1 MKWKQT
7 QADYVTKIHASFC
20 TYCTIA
26 YRAGAMGQVWSG
38 WISAAGR
45 PGIRKPGPAPPLF
58 QQPVLPWG
66 QVPECAIITVW
77 VGGIIGN
84 MYGAAKSGTHQIIGI
99 DGRGRSAGAGDCNGT
114 GARLSCEMPFIPR
127 RQVYRQAAPRAA
139 AETAI
144 LIFAA

>member
-1 MKWKQT
+1 MLQKYMHLFAHIAQLPTGRGRWARYGPAGFLLRGG
-7 QADYVTKIHASFC
+7 QAY
-20 TYCTIA
+20 
-26 YRAGAMGQVWSG
+26 GN
-38 WISAAGR
+38 
-45 PGIRKPGPAPPLF
+45 PGPLRPIF

-114 GARLSCEMPFIPR
+114 GARLSAKCRHP
-127 RQVYRQAAPRAA
+127 QAPGV
-139 AETAI
+139 
-144 LIFAA
+144 

>member
-1 MKWKQT
+1 MEADASGLCYKNT
-7 QADYVTKIHASFC
+7 CIFLHILHNCLPGGGDGPGMVRLDFCCGGGQAYEN
-20 TYCTIA
+20 
-26 YRAGAMGQVWSG
+26 
-38 WISAAGR
+38 
-45 PGIRKPGPAPPLF
+45 PGPLRPIF

-114 GARLSCEMPFIPR
+114 GARLSAKCRHP
-127 RQVYRQAAPRAA
+127 QAPGV
-139 AETAI
+139 
-144 LIFAA
+144 